1 MTETVLIFNGSAETP
16 DYRWFASGSGEP
28 QAGCAAAVAS
38 AFADRGPVTVLLG
51 SAHVLLTDVAVTVR
65 NRRLLANA
73 VAYALEDGLA
83 DDVENLLF
91 DVGAETAAGYPV
103 AVIARALVD
112 AVAADLGACG
122 FNEVR
127 FVPYVFAVPHAPEHR
142 GVLHDG
148 TLTVVRTSATQG
160 FTAGGEA
167 ARRLLARP
175 HADPGGQTPTAHYA
189 HADADPVTA
198 PDEPLQRIAA
208 TTFNEWLAGNL
219 NAGPLLEFR
228 PGATVRNPRKARKL
242 MTAAALLLAAL
253 VVHTAFLYAKTATNE
268 RRLAAVE
275 QQTHNVFSRAFPQ
288 VRRIVNPR
296 VQAER
301 LLAEL
306 AAGRTQEL
314 GFLDGL
320 HALGAS
326 VAGPGEPTRLKS
338 IRYHSG
344 RFDVTLDTDG
354 IASLEQIRT
363 HLAERSL
370 RAEIVSADNRA
381 ERVSARLQ
389 IEEAPL

>member
-1 MTETVLIFNGSAETP
+1 MTETLLVFSGNAETP
-16 DYRWFASGSGEP
+16 CYRWFAPGSGEA
-28 QAGCAAAVAS
+28 QAGTAADLAAV
-38 AFADRGPVTVLLG
+38 FADCGPVTVLLG

-73 VAYALEDGLA
+73 VAYALEDRLA

-103 AVIARALVD
+103 AVIALGLVD
-112 AVAADLGACG
+112 AVVADLAVCG
-122 FNEVR
+122 FSDIR
-127 FVPYVFAVPHAPEHR
+127 FVPYVFAVPYAPAHP

-160 FTAGGEA
+160 FTAGDDA
-167 ARRLLARP
+167 TRRLLARV
-175 HADPGGQTPTAHYA
+175 HADPAAHTSPAHYVY
-189 HADADPVTA
+189 ADAHPVTTA
-198 PDEPLQRIAA
+198 DEPVQRIAA
-208 TTFNEWLAGNL
+208 TAFNDWLARNL
-219 NAGPLLEFR
+219 NAGPVLQFR
-228 PGATVRNPRKARKL
+228 PGATAGNPRKARRI
-242 MTAAALLLAAL
+242 MSAAALLLAAL
-253 VVHTAFLYAKTATNE
+253 VAHTAFVYAKTATNE
-268 RRLAAVE
+268 RWLAAVE
-275 QQTHNVFSRAFPQ
+275 AQTHNVFARAFPH

-326 VAGPGEPTRLKS
+326 VAAPGEETRLKS
-338 IRYHSG
+338 IRYHQG

-363 HLAERSL
+363 HLAGRSL

-381 ERVSARLQ
+381 GLVSARLR
-389 IEEAPL
+389 IEEEQ